1 MRILQFIK
9 SRWFPPCC
17 RIGRAKPSQKQGTG
31 FLSSP
36 VFFTTSWLDYG
47 HQLMA
52 CSLKPAIRRNWTR
65 RQTMMKQV
73 AIFVAVA
80 ALASL
85 LSGCAAGLATA
96 TASGSSLLTPNGAF
110 LEVHSETK
118 VALEKPNFVVVKAN
132 NVGQSKGFALLGLIT
147 IVPPSCN
154 TALSRLYEQ
163 AGVQPGRA
171 QTLANMLV
179 ERSSSYWILFSLP
192 EITVRGDL
200 VEFVTNNAA
209 RSDCCEPAH

>member
-1 MRILQFIK
+1 
-9 SRWFPPCC
+9 
-17 RIGRAKPSQKQGTG
+17 
-31 FLSSP
+31 
-36 VFFTTSWLDYG
+36 
-47 HQLMA
+47 
-52 CSLKPAIRRNWTR
+52 
-65 RQTMMKQV
+65 MMKQL

-96 TASGSSLLTPNGAF
+96 TTSGSSLLTPNGAF

-132 NVGQSKGFALLGLIT
+132 NVGQSRGFALLGLIT

-171 QTLANMLV
+171 QTLANVLV

-200 VEFVTNNAA
+200 VEFVTNPAA
-209 RSDCCEPAH
+209 GPDGCAPAH